1 MPNGINRSINC
12 VSVLEAT
19 NDSQRHAISSE
30 ETYKRNK
37 EGSKNKTHGIFP
49 VANSPHPIVTWMWR
63 QCVRIGSSDIENKTV
78 LRAAAAV
85 SVDKNQRQQQ

>member
-49 VANSPHPIVTWMWR
+49 VANSPRWEYKEQRGFSLPKLAINTSPALDFFY
-63 QCVRIGSSDIENKTV
+63 GEEPTV
-78 LRAAAAV
+78 P
-85 SVDKNQRQQQ
+85 SK